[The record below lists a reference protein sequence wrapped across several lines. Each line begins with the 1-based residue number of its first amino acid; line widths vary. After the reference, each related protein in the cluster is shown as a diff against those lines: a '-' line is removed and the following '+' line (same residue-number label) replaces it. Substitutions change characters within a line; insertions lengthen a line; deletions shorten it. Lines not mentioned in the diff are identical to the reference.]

1 MAKKE
6 YAGEEFSGLRLE
18 EGGFHGILFEDC
30 LFADCRF
37 QGLSLHACQF
47 TGCHFA
53 RCRLG
58 GLQFD
63 NVQAMGNSFEDCAV
77 LGLDWSALLD
87 PRKQDLGFLPFD
99 SFARCT
105 LHHCVFFH
113 LDLRKFSFAGC
124 DLSGSFFEGCKLN
137 GAAFPGCL
145 LRGTAFSHNDLS
157 DADFREASEYGFS
170 IEGNQVKGAKFSMP
184 EAVNLLYG
192 LGLEIDGG

>member
-6 YAGEEFSGLRLE
+6 YAGEEFSALRLE
-18 EGGFHGILFEDC
+18 EGDFRGVLFEDC
-30 LFADCRF
+30 LFTDCRF
-37 QGLSLHACQF
+37 QGLSFQGCRF

-58 GLQFD
+58 GLSFD

-77 LGLDWSALLD
+77 LGIDWAALLD

-105 LHHCVFFH
+105 LHHCLFFH
-113 LDLRKFSFAGC
+113 LELGKFSFAGC
-124 DLSGSFFEGCKLN
+124 DLSGSFFEDCRLS
-137 GAAFPGCL
+137 GADFSDCL
-145 LRGTAFSHNDLS
+145 LRGAAFSHNDLS
-157 DADFREASEYGFS
+157 SADFRGAAEYSFS

-184 EAVNLLYG
+184 EAVSLLYG